1 MSITSAGGTRW
12 ADDANDKLAELLT
25 DLPEEQRVTRED
37 AVRRAAE
44 AFARGQSRYQLA
56 DMVSLEAMCVGW
68 IRTTPTAER
77 AGLSIIFARHGL
89 DFVPFEEYTAPR

>member
-1 MSITSAGGTRW
+1 
-12 ADDANDKLAELLT
+12 
-25 DLPEEQRVTRED
+25 
-37 AVRRAAE
+37 
-44 AFARGQSRYQLA
+44 
-56 DMVSLEAMCVGW
+56 MVSLEAMCVGW